1 MDGEAYTLILRRLA
15 ALERRV
21 SAVFRTGQVAAVKLS
36 PYRVRVDVG
45 PDGEGEPVITDL
57 LPVMV
62 RRSGEVRDW
71 SPLTKGERV
80 SVLAPGGEDTAAFVL
95 PGLISMDFDAVSDVA
110 GDEVRR
116 WDALEVPGTEV
127 GRTHTMRRAD
137 VASSS
142 HHIALGPCELEMRGD
157 GTVRI
162 TNGVATVTLS
172 GSHVTIAADRIDY
185 VDP

>member
-1 MDGEAYTLILRRLA
+1 MDANAYSLMVRRLS

-21 SAVFRTGQVAAVKLS
+21 SAIFRTGTVAAVQLS

-45 PDGEGEPVITDL
+45 PDEDGQAVVTDL

-62 RRSGEVRDW
+62 PRSGEVRDW
-71 SPLTKGERV
+71 DPLTVGERV
-80 SVLAPGGEDTAAFVL
+80 SMLAPGGEDTAAFVL
-95 PGLISMDFDAVSDVA
+95 PSLISMDFDAVSDVA

-116 WDALEVPGTEV
+116 WDALDAPGTEV

-142 HHIALGPCELEMRGD
+142 HRIAFGPCELEMRGD
-157 GTVRI
+157 GIVRL
-162 TNGVATVTLS
+162 TNGVAAITLL
-172 GSHVTIAADRIDY
+172 GTDVTIGAIRVDY
-185 VDP
+185 EDP